1 MQSLHAL
8 VGNFCNFSLALE
20 ILSACN
26 AFSEILLWGEGQ
38 SQHCL
43 HMWVVWI
50 LPVPLWDALRAESG
64 LGFSISSSPLSRD
77 TVSMTIF
84 DVTHFSWPFL
94 SCILTY
100 YNTLQILCIK
110 MQRTECF
117 VRAHI
122 RLMPVLAP
130 FFWPALIIFPCHW
143 SSL

>member
-1 MQSLHAL
+1 MQFLHAL
-8 VGNFCNFSLALE
+8 VGNSCNLSLALE
-20 ILSACN
+20 IFNACS

-43 HMWVVWI
+43 HVWEWCGSS
-50 LPVPLWDALRAESG
+50 LCLCGMHREPESR
-64 LGFSISSSPLSRD
+64 LGFSISSSLLSRD
-77 TVSMTIF
+77 TVFMTIF
-84 DVTHFSWPFL
+84 EVTHFSWPFL
-94 SCILTY
+94 SCVLTY

-130 FFWPALIIFPCHW
+130 FSGLHSSSSPVTGAL
-143 SSL
+143 